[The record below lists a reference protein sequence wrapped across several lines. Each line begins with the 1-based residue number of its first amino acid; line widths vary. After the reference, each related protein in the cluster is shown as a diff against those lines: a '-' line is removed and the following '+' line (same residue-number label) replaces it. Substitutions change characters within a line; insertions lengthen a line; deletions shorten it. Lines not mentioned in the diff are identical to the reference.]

1 MIDDVFWLNTIT
13 AINAFEHW
21 PNTKWKSKHFTCIV
35 EFTTVIWSWEQR
47 YQLSLGKEFI
57 SIFYN
62 LMSSAYQIE
71 IVFLKEFIYNLCFL
85 LGNSK
90 MSTWALVEWI
100 DFHRFEWIA
109 LILHTSAPN
118 VKLTPRSFSPHPIVS
133 LSGSDHNKSHSK
145 PWSGTS
151 VGRIIRR
158 ICSIEARSG
167 LSPPWHV
174 KIFSSTEKSMKIYQ
188 VAKV

>member
-1 MIDDVFWLNTIT
+1 MDSVAQFVLRIKDTD
-13 AINAFEHW
+13 E
-21 PNTKWKSKHFTCIV
+21 FTCIV

-71 IVFLKEFIYNLCFL
+71 IIFLKEFIYNLQ
-85 LGNSK
+85 NSRK
-90 MSTWALVEWI
+90 RKRKEINEIQSVDELK
-100 DFHRFEWIA
+100 FFYNF
-109 LILHTSAPN
+109 TSAPN

-133 LSGSDHNKSHSK
+133 LSGSDHNKSHNK

-151 VGRIIRR
+151 VGRMIRR

-174 KIFSSTEKSMKIYQ
+174 KIFSSTVWVSGNFN
-188 VAKV
+188 